1 MTALETPYQRS
12 FLLPFFVFLIA
23 LILSVTFQEPWLM
36 TIPFVWVLIPPLFS
50 YFILHT
56 EQLFWLLLLTLPLST
71 EWNINHSLGLDFP
84 DEIFM
89 LLLTGIS
96 IAKLVHIPRWFPRSL
111 AIHPLFFIL
120 CLYFFWLMIT
130 VVCSVEPVLSVK
142 FVLAKTWFI
151 IPFVMLPQ
159 ILLFSMDRIRK
170 MALCLVIPMLLL
182 VVQVLIR
189 HSFYQLSFESIKKI
203 MFPFFRNHVNYSS
216 MLVSLL
222 PVGWCFWKLT
232 PRESKRKKWITIALI
247 IGLAGLLFAYS
258 RGAWMALLAGVGAV
272 WLIRKKWM
280 GFLILIS
287 ISAILVSTAWLVTDK
302 NFMRF
307 VPDHDR
313 TVYNTDF
320 GKHMMATVALKDVSN
335 AERFYRWVA
344 GARMLADRPIT
355 GFGPNTFYL
364 HYRPYT
370 VNRFQTW
377 VSDNPEHS
385 TVHNYFILV
394 ALEQGIIGLLL
405 FCLLYFGML
414 MAVQRIY
421 HQLQSRFYQTVTL
434 ATGSILIMIGVINC
448 SSDMIETD
456 KVGSLF
462 WLCLGMIILLDTK
475 LKEEKS
481 TLANNQFSP
490 ITTTIS

>member
-1 MTALETPYQRS
+1 MLAFPTPYQRKWV
-12 FLLPFFVFLIA
+12 LPFFIFM
-23 LILSVTFQEPWLM
+23 LSVVLAITQQEQWLLV
-36 TIPFVWVLIPPLFS
+36 IPFLWILIPPLFN
-50 YFILHT
+50 YFIKDT
-56 EQLFWLLLLTLPLST
+56 EQLFWLLFLVLPLST
-71 EWNINHSLGLDFP
+71 EWSLNPSLGLDFP

-89 LLLTGIS
+89 WLLTGIC
-96 IAKLVHIPRWFPRSL
+96 IVKLMHTPKWFPNSL
-111 AIHPLFFIL
+111 AIHPLFLVLSI
-120 CLYFFWLMIT
+120 YFLWMVIT
-130 VVCSVEPVLSVK
+130 IVFSVEPILSVK

-159 ILLFSMDRIRK
+159 ILLSSMDRIRK
-170 MALCLVIPMLLL
+170 MALCLVVPMLLV

-189 HSFYQLSFESIKKI
+189 HSFYALSFESIKKI

-216 MLVSLL
+216 MLVCLI

-232 PRESKRKKWITIALI
+232 PRESNIRKWILIGLI
-247 IGLAGLLFAYS
+247 IGLIGLLFAYS
-258 RGAWMALLAGVGAV
+258 RGAWIALLAGIGVV
-272 WLIRKKWM
+272 WIIRKKWV
-280 GFLILIS
+280 GVVILFS
-287 ISAILVSTAWLVTDK
+287 ITAIFVSTVWLVTDK

-320 GKHMMATVALKDVSN
+320 GKHMMATVTLKDVSN

-344 GARMLADRPIT
+344 GARMLTEKPIT

-370 VNRFQTW
+370 VTSFQTW
-377 VSDNPEHS
+377 VSDNSEHS

-394 ALEQGIIGLLL
+394 ALEQGTIGLLL

-414 MAVQRIY
+414 LAVQRIY
-421 HQLQSRFYQTVTL
+421 HQLQSRFYQTITL

-456 KVGSLF
+456 KLGSLF

-481 TLANNQFSP
+481 TLANSPYSP
-490 ITTTIS
+490 ITKPIS